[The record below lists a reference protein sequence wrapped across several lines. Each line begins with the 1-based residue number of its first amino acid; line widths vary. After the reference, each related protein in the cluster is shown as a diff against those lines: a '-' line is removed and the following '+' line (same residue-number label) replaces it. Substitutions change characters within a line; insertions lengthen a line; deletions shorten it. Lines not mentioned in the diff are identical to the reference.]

1 MKRILTFAGAALGLI
16 IIILLLIPL
25 FVSANTFR
33 PKLETMASQAL
44 GRQVKIGNLDFSL
57 FSGSLSADNLSI
69 ADDPNFSQSPF
80 LTASSLKIGV
90 KVWPLITS
98 KQLEVTG
105 ITIEKP
111 VVHLISNSSNQWN
124 YSTLA
129 STGKS
134 APSQP
139 QSQSANNLTVGSLDV
154 KDGQVTMM
162 PAGAKAPSVYSNVQM
177 ETKNFSLSSA
187 FPVTL
192 SMDLPGGGNMKLA
205 GTVGPVN
212 SSNATFTPVDADV
225 HVNSFDIA
233 KSGLVEPSS
242 GLSGVVDLTNH
253 LSAANAK
260 AHLKGVAT
268 MHKLK
273 LAANGAP
280 SSVPMAMDFDLDYS
294 MPQTSGTLN
303 SGLLHV
309 GHAQANLKG
318 TFASKAAVT
327 SIDMNAVG
335 QGMPID
341 DIVAA
346 LPAFGVILPSGSTL
360 HGGTLSMNV
369 HGQGPTSA
377 LVATG
382 SIGAFNTRLAG
393 FDLGS
398 KLSSV
403 SKLTGAKFPSGDT
416 QIQRLTS
423 NVNYSPAGIQA
434 SNIVLVVVGIG
445 QVTGNGTLSAN
456 NALNF
461 HLVAQLSSAGSM
473 LGNSSALGSAGVLG
487 NSVGKSVSMAK
498 LPFAVEGTASQP
510 KIIPDVGGVV
520 GGAVT
525 GLAGSLG
532 GVTKGN
538 IGNTGATTQQL
549 SKGLGGFLNKKH

>member
-33 PKLETMASQAL
+33 PKLEAMASQSL

-57 FSGSLSADNLSI
+57 FSGALSADNLSI

-98 KQLEVTG
+98 KQLEVTD

-111 VVHLISNSSNQWN
+111 AVHLISNSSNQWN
-124 YSTLA
+124 YSSLA
-129 STGKS
+129 STGNS
-134 APSQP
+134 AASQP
-139 QSQSANNLTVGSLDV
+139 QSKSANNLTVGSLNV
-154 KDGQVTMM
+154 KDGQVTMS

-177 ETKNFSLSSA
+177 DTKNFPLSSA

-192 SMDLPGGGNMKLA
+192 SMDLPGGGTMKLE

-212 SSNATFTPVDADV
+212 STNATFTPVEADV
-225 HVNSFDIA
+225 HVTSFDIA
-233 KSGLVEPSS
+233 KSGFVEPSS

-273 LAANGAP
+273 LAPNGAP
-280 SSVPMAMDFDLDYS
+280 SGVPIAMDFDLDYS

-309 GHAQANLKG
+309 GHAQANIKG

-327 SIDMNAVG
+327 SIDLNAVG

-341 DIVAA
+341 DVVAA

-382 SIGAFNTRLAG
+382 NIGAFNTRLAG

-423 NVNYSPAGIQA
+423 NVNYSPGGIQA
-434 SNIVLVVVGIG
+434 SNIVLVVAGIG

-461 HLVAQLSSAGSM
+461 HLVAQLSSAGSIM
-473 LGNSSALGSAGVLG
+473 GNSSVLGNAGVLG

-510 KIIPDVGGVV
+510 KIIPDVGGAV

>member
-1 MKRILTFAGAALGLI
+1 MKRIFTIAGAALGVLI
-16 IIILLLIPL
+16 LILILIPL

-33 PKLETMASQAL
+33 PKLESMASQAL
-44 GRQVKIGNLDFSL
+44 GRKVQIGNLGFSL
-57 FSGSLSADNLSI
+57 FSGSLTADNLSI

-98 KQLEVTG
+98 KQLEVTS
-105 ITIEKP
+105 ITIDKP
-111 VVHLISNSSNQWN
+111 VVHLISNASNQWN

-129 STGKS
+129 TTGS
-134 APSQP
+134 PRRPTTSQP
-139 QSQSANNLTVGSLDV
+139 ASQGTTNLTVGSLDV
-154 KDGQVTMM
+154 NHGEVTMM
-162 PAGAKAPSVYSNVQM
+162 PAVAKSPSVYSNVQ
-177 ETKNFSLSSA
+177 TGAKNFSLTSA

-192 SMDLPGGGNMKLA
+192 STDMPGGGTMKFN
-205 GTVGPVN
+205 GTVGPIN
-212 SSNATFTPVDADV
+212 STNATFTPVEADV
-225 HVNSFDIA
+225 TVDSFDIA
-233 KSGLVEPSS
+233 KSGFVEPSS
-242 GLSGVVDLTNH
+242 GISGIVDVTTH

-268 MHKLK
+268 LRRLK

-280 SSVPMAMDFDLDYS
+280 SGVPMAMDFDLDYN
-294 MPQTSGTLN
+294 MPESSGTLN

-309 GHAQANLKG
+309 GHAQAHVKG

-327 SIDMNAVG
+327 SIDMNAAG

-360 HGGTLSMNV
+360 RGGTLNMNV

-377 LVATG
+377 LTATG
-382 SIGAFNTRLAG
+382 NVGAFNTRLAG

-398 KLSSV
+398 KLSAV
-403 SKLTGAKFPSGDT
+403 SKFTGGHVPSGAT
-416 QIQRLTS
+416 QIQHLTS
-423 NVNYSPAGIQA
+423 NVSYSPAGIQA
-434 SNIVLVVVGIG
+434 SNIDLVVTGIG
-445 QVTGNGTLSAN
+445 QVTGSGTMSAS

-461 HLVAQLSSAGSM
+461 HLVAQLSSGGGI
-473 LGNSSALGSAGVLG
+473 LGNSL
-487 NSVGKSVSMAK
+487 GKSVSMAK
-498 LPFAVEGTASQP
+498 LPFAVQGTASQP
-510 KIIPDVGGVV
+510 KIIPDVGGIV
-520 GGAVT
+520 GGAVS

-538 IGNTGATTQQL
+538 VGNTGATAQQL

>member
-1 MKRILTFAGAALGLI
+1 MKRNLTIAGAALGVLI
-16 IIILLLIPL
+16 LIVILIPL

-33 PKLETMASQAL
+33 PKLESMASKAL
-44 GRQVKIGNLDFSL
+44 GRKVQIGNLGFSL

-69 ADDPNFSQSPF
+69 ADDPRFSQSPF
-80 LTASSLKIGV
+80 LTASALKVGV

-98 KQLEVTG
+98 KQLDVTS
-105 ITIEKP
+105 IVIEKP
-111 VVHLISNSSNQWN
+111 VVHLISNASNQWN

-129 STGKS
+129 TTAKST
-134 APSQP
+134 PSQP
-139 QSQSANNLTVGSLDV
+139 ASQGASNLTVGKLEV

-162 PAGAKAPSVYSNVQM
+162 QAGAKSPSVYSNVQT
-177 ETKNFSLSSA
+177 ETKNFSLTSA

-192 SMDLPGGGNMKLA
+192 STDLPGGGTMKLN

-212 SSNATFTPVDADV
+212 STNATFTPVEGDV
-225 HVNSFDIA
+225 TVDSFDIA
-233 KSGLVEPSS
+233 KSGFVEPSS
-242 GLSGVVDLTNH
+242 GISGIVDLTTH

-268 MHKLK
+268 MRKLK
-273 LAANGAP
+273 LAANGGP
-280 SSVPMAMDFDLDYS
+280 SGVPMAMDFDLDYS
-294 MPQTSGTLN
+294 MPDSSGTLN

-309 GHAQANLKG
+309 GHAQANVKG
-318 TFASKAAVT
+318 AFATKAAVT
-327 SIDMNAVG
+327 SIDMNAAG

-341 DIVAA
+341 DITAA

-360 HGGTLSMNV
+360 RGGTLNMNV

-382 SIGAFNTRLAG
+382 NVGAFNTRLAG

-398 KLSSV
+398 KLSAV
-403 SKLTGAKFPSGDT
+403 SKFTGGHVPGGDT
-416 QIQRLTS
+416 QIQHLTS
-423 NVNYSPAGIQA
+423 NINYSPAGIQA
-434 SNIVLVVVGIG
+434 SNIDLVVVGIG
-445 QVTGNGTLSAN
+445 QVTGSGTMSAS

-461 HLVAQLSSAGSM
+461 HLVAQLSSGGGI
-473 LGNSSALGSAGVLG
+473 LGNSL
-487 NSVGKSVSMAK
+487 GKSVSMAK
-498 LPFAVEGTASQP
+498 LPFAVQGTASQP
-510 KIIPDVGGVV
+510 KIIPDVGGIV

-538 IGNTGATTQQL
+538 VGNAGAAAQQL
-549 SKGLGGFLNKKH
+549 SKGLGGFLNKKQ

>member
-1 MKRILTFAGAALGLI
+1 MKRNLTIAGAALGVLI
-16 IIILLLIPL
+16 LILILIPM

-33 PKLETMASQAL
+33 PKLESMASKAL
-44 GRQVKIGNLDFSL
+44 GRKVQIGNLGFSL
-57 FSGSLSADNLSI
+57 FSGSLTADNLSI

-80 LTASSLKIGV
+80 LTASALKVGV

-98 KQLEVTG
+98 KQLEVTS
-105 ITIEKP
+105 IVIEKP
-111 VVHLISNSSNQWN
+111 VVHLISNASNQWN

-129 STGKS
+129 TTANS

-139 QSQSANNLTVGSLDV
+139 ASQGAGNLTVGKLEV

-162 PAGAKAPSVYSNVQM
+162 QAGAKSPSVYSNVQA
-177 ETKNFSLSSA
+177 ETKNISLTSA

-192 SMDLPGGGNMKLA
+192 STDLPGGGTMKLN

-212 SSNATFTPVDADV
+212 STNATFTPVEGDV
-225 HVNSFDIA
+225 TVDSFDIA
-233 KSGLVEPSS
+233 KSGFVEPSS
-242 GLSGVVDLTNH
+242 GMSGIVDLTTH

-268 MHKLK
+268 MRKLK
-273 LAANGAP
+273 LAVNGGP
-280 SSVPMAMDFDLDYS
+280 SGVPIAMDFDLDYS
-294 MPQTSGTLN
+294 MPESSGTLN

-309 GHAQANLKG
+309 GHAQANVKG
-318 TFASKAAVT
+318 AFASKAAVT
-327 SIDMNAVG
+327 SIDMNAAG

-360 HGGTLSMNV
+360 HGGTLNMNV

-382 SIGAFNTRLAG
+382 NVGAFNTRLAG

-398 KLSSV
+398 KLSAV
-403 SKLTGAKFPSGDT
+403 SKFTGGHVPSGDT
-416 QIQRLTS
+416 QIQHLTS
-423 NVNYSPAGIQA
+423 DINYSPAGIQA
-434 SNIVLVVVGIG
+434 SNIDLVVVGIG
-445 QVTGNGTLSAN
+445 QVTGSGTMSAS

-461 HLVAQLSSAGSM
+461 HLVAQLSPSG
-473 LGNSSALGSAGVLG
+473 GILG
-487 NSVGKSVSMAK
+487 NSVGKSVSMVK
-498 LPFAVEGTASQP
+498 LPFAVQGTASQP
-510 KIIPDVGGVV
+510 KIIPDVGGIV

-532 GVTKGN
+532 GVTKGSV
-538 IGNTGATTQQL
+538 GNAGAAAQQL
-549 SKGLGGFLNKKH
+549 SKGLGGFLNKKP

>member
-1 MKRILTFAGAALGLI
+1 MKRILTIAGAALGVLI
-16 IIILLLIPL
+16 LILILIPL

-33 PKLETMASQAL
+33 PKLESLASQAL
-44 GRQVKIGNLDFSL
+44 GRKVQIGNVDFSL

-69 ADDPNFSQSPF
+69 ADDPSFSQSPF

-98 KQLEVTG
+98 KQLEVTS
-105 ITIEKP
+105 ITIDKP
-111 VVHLISNSSNQWN
+111 VVHLISNASNQWN

-129 STGKS
+129 NTGNSK
-134 APSQP
+134 ASQP
-139 QSQSANNLTVGSLDV
+139 ASQGTTNLTVGRLDV
-154 KDGQVTMM
+154 NHGEVTML
-162 PAGAKAPSVYSNVQM
+162 PAGAKSPSVYSNVQM
-177 ETKNFSLSSA
+177 ATKNFSLTSA

-192 SMDLPGGGNMKLA
+192 SMDLPGGGTMKLN

-212 SSNATFTPVDADV
+212 STNATFTPVEADV
-225 HVNSFDIA
+225 TIDSFDIA

-242 GLSGVVDLTNH
+242 GLSGIVDLTNH
-253 LSAANAK
+253 LTAANAK

-268 MHKLK
+268 MRKLK

-280 SSVPMAMDFDLDYS
+280 SGVPIAMDFNLDYS
-294 MPQTSGTLN
+294 MPDTSGTLN
-303 SGLLHV
+303 SGLLHI
-309 GHAQANLKG
+309 GHAQATVKG
-318 TFASKAAVT
+318 TFTTKAAVT
-327 SIDMNAVG
+327 SIDMNAAG

-369 HGQGPTSA
+369 HAQGPTSA

-382 SIGAFNTRLAG
+382 NVGAFNTRLAG

-398 KLSSV
+398 KLSAV
-403 SKLTGAKFPSGDT
+403 SKLTGTHFPSGDT

-423 NVNYSPAGIQA
+423 NINYSPAGIQA
-434 SNIVLVVVGIG
+434 SNIDLIVVGIG
-445 QVTGNGTLSAN
+445 QVTGSGTMSAN

-461 HLVAQLSSAGSM
+461 HFVAQLSSG
-473 LGNSSALGSAGVLG
+473 GGGVLG
-487 NSVGKSVSMAK
+487 NTLGKSVSMTK
-498 LPFAVEGTASQP
+498 LPFAVQGTASQP
-510 KIIPDVGGVV
+510 KIIPDVGGIV

-532 GVTKGN
+532 GVTKGGA
-538 IGNTGATTQQL
+538 GNTGAAAQQF
-549 SKGLGGFLNKKH
+549 SKGLGGLLKH

>member
-1 MKRILTFAGAALGLI
+1 MKRILTIVGAALGVLI
-16 IIILLLIPL
+16 LILILIPF

-33 PKLETMASQAL
+33 PKLESMASQAL
-44 GRQVKIGNLDFSL
+44 GRKVQIGNLDFSL
-57 FSGSLSADNLSI
+57 LSGSLSADNLSI

-80 LTASSLKIGV
+80 LTASSLKVGV

-98 KQLEVTG
+98 KQLE
-105 ITIEKP
+105 ITSILIDKP
-111 VVHLISNSSNQWN
+111 VIHLISNASNQWN

-129 STGKS
+129 NTGKS
-134 APSQP
+134 TPSQP
-139 QSQSANNLTVGSLDV
+139 ASQGTTNLTVGRLDV
-154 KDGQVTMM
+154 DHGEVTMTA
-162 PAGAKAPSVYSNVQM
+162 AGAKNPSVYSNVHM
-177 ETKNFSLSSA
+177 ETKNFSLASA

-192 SMDLPGGGNMKLA
+192 SMDLPGGGTMKLD
-205 GTVGPVN
+205 GNVGPVN
-212 SSNATFTPVDADV
+212 STNATFTPVEADV
-225 HVNSFDIA
+225 KIDSFDIA
-233 KSGLVEPSS
+233 KSGFVEPSS
-242 GLSGVVDLTNH
+242 GMSGIVDLTNH

-268 MHKLK
+268 MRKLK

-280 SSVPMAMDFDLDYS
+280 SSVPVAMDFDLDYS
-294 MPQTSGTLN
+294 MPDTSGTLN
-303 SGLLHV
+303 SGLLHI
-309 GHAQANLKG
+309 GHAQANVKG
-318 TFASKAAVT
+318 TFASKASVT
-327 SIDMNAVG
+327 SINMNAVG

-346 LPAFGVILPSGSTL
+346 LPGFGVILPSGSTL

-382 SIGAFNTRLAG
+382 NVGAFNTRLAG

-398 KLSSV
+398 KLSAV

-416 QIQRLTS
+416 QIQRLSS
-423 NVNYSPAGIQA
+423 NINYSPAGIQA
-434 SNIVLVVVGIG
+434 SNIDLVVVGIG
-445 QVTGNGTLSAN
+445 QVTGSGTMSAN

-461 HLVAQLSSAGSM
+461 HLVAQLSSG
-473 LGNSSALGSAGVLG
+473 GGGGGGVVGGVLG

-498 LPFAVEGTASQP
+498 LPFAVQGTASQP
-510 KIIPDVGGVV
+510 KIIPDVGGIV
-520 GGAVT
+520 GGTVT

-538 IGNTGATTQQL
+538 VGNTGAATQQL
-549 SKGLGGFLNKKH
+549 SKGLGGLLKH

>member
-1 MKRILTFAGAALGLI
+1 MKRILTIAGAALGVLI
-16 IIILLLIPL
+16 LILILIPF
-25 FVSANTFR
+25 FVSGNTFR
-33 PKLETMASQAL
+33 PKLESMASQAL
-44 GRQVKIGNLDFSL
+44 GRKVQIGNLDFSL
-57 FSGSLSADNLSI
+57 LSGSLSADNLSI

-98 KQLEVTG
+98 KQLEVTS
-105 ITIEKP
+105 ITIDKP
-111 VVHLISNSSNQWN
+111 VVHLISNASNQWN

-129 STGKS
+129 NTGKS
-134 APSQP
+134 TPSQP
-139 QSQSANNLTVGSLDV
+139 SSSGTENLTVGRLDV
-154 KDGQVTMM
+154 NHGEVTMM
-162 PAGAKAPSVYSNVQM
+162 SAGAKSPSVYSNVEM
-177 ETKNFSLSSA
+177 ETKNFSLASA

-192 SMDLPGGGNMKLA
+192 SMDLPGGGTMKLN
-205 GTVGPVN
+205 GTAGPVN
-212 SSNATFTPVDADV
+212 ATNATFTPVEADV
-225 HVNSFDIA
+225 KIDSLDIA
-233 KSGLVEPSS
+233 KSGFVEPSS
-242 GLSGVVDLTNH
+242 GLSGIVDLTNH

-268 MHKLK
+268 MRKLK

-280 SSVPMAMDFDLDYS
+280 SGVPIAMDFDLDYS
-294 MPQTSGTLN
+294 MPDTSGTLN
-303 SGLLHV
+303 SGLLHI
-309 GHAQANLKG
+309 GHAQANVKG
-318 TFASKAAVT
+318 TFATKAAVT
-327 SIDMNAVG
+327 SINMNAAG

-369 HGQGPTSA
+369 HAQGPSSA

-382 SIGAFNTRLAG
+382 NVGAFNTRLAG

-398 KLSSV
+398 KLSAV
-403 SKLTGAKFPSGDT
+403 SKITGAHFPSGDT

-423 NVNYSPAGIQA
+423 NINYSPAGMQA
-434 SNIVLVVVGIG
+434 SNIDLVVVGIG
-445 QVTGNGTLSAN
+445 QVTGSGTLSAN

-461 HLVAQLSSAGSM
+461 HFVAQLSASGAG
-473 LGNSSALGSAGVLG
+473 GAVGGVLG
-487 NSVGKSVSMAK
+487 NSLGKGVSMTK
-498 LPFAVEGTASQP
+498 LPFAVQGTASQP
-510 KIIPDVGGVV
+510 KIIPDVGGIV

-538 IGNTGATTQQL
+538 VGNTGAATQQL
-549 SKGLGGFLNKKH
+549 SKGLGGLLKH

>member
-1 MKRILTFAGAALGLI
+1 MKRILTIAGAALGVLVLI
-16 IIILLLIPL
+16 LILIPL

-33 PKLETMASQAL
+33 PKLEAMASQAL
-44 GRQVKIGNLDFSL
+44 GRKVQIGNLGFSL

-98 KQLEVTG
+98 KQLEVTS
-105 ITIEKP
+105 ITIDKP
-111 VVHLISNSSNQWN
+111 VVHLISNASNQWN

-129 STGKS
+129 NSGKS
-134 APSQP
+134 TPSQP
-139 QSQSANNLTVGSLDV
+139 ASQGTTNLTVGRLDV
-154 KDGQVTMM
+154 NHGEVTMIA
-162 PAGAKAPSVYSNVQM
+162 AGAKTPSVYPNVQM
-177 ETKNFSLSSA
+177 ETKNFSLTSA
-187 FPVTL
+187 FPVDL
-192 SMDLPGGGNMKLA
+192 SMDLPGGGTMKLTGTA
-205 GTVGPVN
+205 GALN
-212 SSNATFTPVDADV
+212 STNATFTPVEADV

-233 KSGLVEPSS
+233 KSGFVEPSS

-280 SSVPMAMDFDLDYS
+280 SGVPIAMDFDLDYS
-294 MPQTSGTLN
+294 MPDTSGTLN

-309 GHAQANLKG
+309 GHAQATVKG
-318 TFASKAAVT
+318 TFSSKAAVT
-327 SIDMNAVG
+327 SINMNAVG

-369 HGQGPTSA
+369 HAQGPSSA

-382 SIGAFNTRLAG
+382 NIGAFNTRLAG

-398 KLSSV
+398 KLSAV
-403 SKLTGAKFPSGDT
+403 SKLTGAHFPSGDT

-434 SNIVLVVVGIG
+434 TNIDLVVAGIG
-445 QVTGNGTLSAN
+445 QVTGSGTMSAN

-461 HLVAQLSSAGSM
+461 RFVAQLSSG
-473 LGNSSALGSAGVLG
+473 GGVLG
-487 NSVGKSVSMAK
+487 NSLGKSVSMAK
-498 LPFAVEGTASQP
+498 LPFAVQGTASQP

-532 GVTKGN
+532 GMTKGN
-538 IGNTGATTQQL
+538 VGDTGAATQQL

>member
-1 MKRILTFAGAALGLI
+1 MKRILTIAGAALGVLI
-16 IIILLLIPL
+16 LILILIPL

-33 PKLETMASQAL
+33 PKLESIASQAL
-44 GRQVKIGNLDFSL
+44 GRKVQIGNLGFSL
-57 FSGSLSADNLSI
+57 FSGSLGADNLSI
-69 ADDPNFSQSPF
+69 ADDPRFSQSPF
-80 LTASSLKIGV
+80 LTASSVKIGV
-90 KVWPLITS
+90 KIWPLITS
-98 KQLEVTG
+98 KQLEITG

-111 VVHLISNSSNQWN
+111 VVHLIANSSNQWN

-129 STGKS
+129 STGNT

-139 QSQSANNLTVGSLDV
+139 TSQGASNLTVGRLDV
-154 KDGQVTMM
+154 NHGEVTMM
-162 PAGAKAPSVYSNVQM
+162 SAGAKAPSVYSNVQM
-177 ETKNFSLSSA
+177 DTKNFSLTSA

-192 SMDLPGGGNMKLA
+192 SMDLPGGGTMKLN

-212 SSNATFTPVDADV
+212 STNATFTPVEADV
-225 HVNSFDIA
+225 HVESFDIA

-242 GLSGVVDLTNH
+242 GLSGLVDLTNH

-280 SSVPMAMDFDLDYS
+280 SGVPIAMDFDLDYS
-294 MPQTSGTLN
+294 MPQSSGTLN

-309 GHAQANLKG
+309 GHAQANVKG
-318 TFASKAAVT
+318 TFATKAAMT
-327 SIDMNAVG
+327 SIDMNAAG

-346 LPAFGVILPSGSTL
+346 LPAFGVILPAGSTL
-360 HGGTLSMNV
+360 HGGTLSTNV
-369 HGQGPTSA
+369 HAQGPTSA
-377 LVATG
+377 LTATG
-382 SIGAFNTRLAG
+382 TIGAFNTRLAG

-398 KLSSV
+398 KLSAV
-403 SKLTGAKFPSGDT
+403 SKLTGSHAPSGDT

-423 NVNYSPAGIQA
+423 NINYSPAGVQA
-434 SNIVLVVVGIG
+434 SNIDLVVAGIG
-445 QVTGNGTLSAN
+445 QVTGSGTMSAN

-461 HLVAQLSSAGSM
+461 HLVAQLSSGS
-473 LGNSSALGSAGVLG
+473 GVLG
-487 NSVGKSVSMAK
+487 NTLGKSVSMAK
-498 LPFAVEGTASQP
+498 LPFAVQGTASQP
-510 KIIPDVGGVV
+510 KIIPDVGGAM
-520 GGAVT
+520 GSAVS

-532 GVTKGN
+532 GVTKGSV
-538 IGNTGATTQQL
+538 GNTGAATQQL

>member
-1 MKRILTFAGAALGLI
+1 MKRILTIAGAALGVLI
-16 IIILLLIPL
+16 LILILIPL

-33 PKLETMASQAL
+33 PRLESMASQAL
-44 GRQVKIGNLDFSL
+44 GRKVQIGNLDFSL

-80 LTASSLKIGV
+80 LTASSVKIGV

-98 KQLEVTG
+98 KQLEVTS
-105 ITIEKP
+105 IAINKP
-111 VVHLISNSSNQWN
+111 VVHLISNASNQWN

-129 STGKS
+129 NAGNST
-134 APSQP
+134 PSQP
-139 QSQSANNLTVGSLDV
+139 ASPGTTNLTVGKLDV
-154 KDGQVTMM
+154 NHGEVTML
-162 PAGAKAPSVYSNVQM
+162 PAGAKAPSAYSNVQM
-177 ETKNFSLSSA
+177 ETKNFSLTST
-187 FPVTL
+187 FPVVL
-192 SMDLPGGGNMKLA
+192 SMDLPGGGTMKLN

-212 SSNATFTPVDADV
+212 STNATFTPVEANVAID
-225 HVNSFDIA
+225 SLDIA
-233 KSGLVEPSS
+233 KSGFVEPSS

-268 MHKLK
+268 MRKLK

-280 SSVPMAMDFDLDYS
+280 SSVPIAMDFDLDYS
-294 MPQTSGTLN
+294 MPDTSGTLN

-309 GHAQANLKG
+309 GHAQANVKG

-327 SIDMNAVG
+327 SIDMNAAG

-369 HGQGPTSA
+369 HAQGPTSA
-377 LVATG
+377 LVAAG
-382 SIGAFNTRLAG
+382 NVGAFNTRLAG

-398 KLSSV
+398 KLSAV
-403 SKLTGAKFPSGDT
+403 SKLTGSHFPSGDT

-434 SNIVLVVVGIG
+434 SNINLVVTGIG
-445 QVTGNGTLSAN
+445 QVTGSGTLSAN

-461 HLVAQLSSAGSM
+461 HLVAQLSSG
-473 LGNSSALGSAGVLG
+473 GGVLG
-487 NSVGKSVSMAK
+487 NTLGKSVSMAK
-498 LPFAVEGTASQP
+498 LPFAVQGTASQP
-510 KIIPDVGGVV
+510 KIIPDVGGAM
-520 GGAVT
+520 GSAVS

-532 GVTKGN
+532 GVTKRNVGN
-538 IGNTGATTQQL
+538 AGAATQQL